1 MFGPIDRCIF
11 LVWVRQYLVLALAP
25 GDIFVMGH
33 LSSHNVK
40 CVREAIESVGA
51 EVRYLPPNSSEL
63 NPIGSSEIEQRRL
76 LARCIHQR
84 AILHPQSVDGIHH
97 LGRHSTEDL
106 GATCS
111 PICRNSSGVR
121 PCLGFFSVCFV

>member
-11 LVWVRQYLVLALAP
+11 LVWVWQHLVLALAP
-25 GDIFVMGH
+25 GDIVVMDH

-51 EVRYLPPNSSEL
+51 EARYLPPYSPEL

-76 LARCIHQR
+76 LAWCIPQR
-84 AILHPQSVDGIHH
+84 ADPASAAGRRHPPPGPPQH
-97 LGRHSTEDL
+97 
-106 GATCS
+106 
-111 PICRNSSGVR
+111 
-121 PCLGFFSVCFV
+121 